1 MFLASSNLTRQ
12 YWLGQLW
19 YFSEPESAPNVRH
32 ATAMTPMDVGIGA
45 IASIRTESC
54 KVIAALDSGE
64 LMYLY
69 HCVVPVV

>member
-19 YFSEPESAPNVRH
+19 YFSEPEDAPNVRH
-32 ATAMTPMDVGIGA
+32 AAAMTPMDVGISA

-54 KVIAALDSGE
+54 KVIVALDSGE
-64 LMYLY
+64 LMYL
-69 HCVVPVV
+69 HDCVVPVV